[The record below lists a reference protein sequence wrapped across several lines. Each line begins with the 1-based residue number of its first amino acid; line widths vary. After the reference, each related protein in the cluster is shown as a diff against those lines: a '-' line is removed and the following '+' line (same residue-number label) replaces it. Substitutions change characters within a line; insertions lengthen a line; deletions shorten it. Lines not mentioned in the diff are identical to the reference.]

1 MGATSIDS
9 SKDKVLMTRKQFDQD
24 NQHLIK
30 YLKCSPPCAMHIPGC
45 RREPP
50 HDPLKNSFKNLG
62 SSSKVTNLYMMSI
75 WTNRQTKATGRNNH
89 LNPDTATSQ
98 YVRGRGNTR
107 RNKAIKRNCHSMEYI
122 NVESAQQEAAE
133 EPVVLL
139 LVEVEWVEEAE
150 SHLAI
155 EEEVD
160 PHQV

>member
-1 MGATSIDS
+1 
-9 SKDKVLMTRKQFDQD
+9 
-24 NQHLIK
+24 
-30 YLKCSPPCAMHIPGC
+30 MHMPGC

-50 HDPLKNSFKNLG
+50 HHPLKISFTNLG
-62 SSSKVTNLYMMSI
+62 SLSRVTNLYTMSKT
-75 WTNRQTKATGRNNH
+75 WKNHETKATGRNNH
-89 LNPDTATSQ
+89 LNPDSATSQ

-107 RNKAIKRNCHSMEYI
+107 RHKAIKRNCHPMKYM
-122 NVESAQQEAAE
+122 NVGSAQHEAAE

-139 LVEVEWVEEAE
+139 LVEEEWVEEAE

>member
-1 MGATSIDS
+1 MLTPLRDAHTW
-9 SKDKVLMTRKQFDQD
+9 
-24 NQHLIK
+24 
-30 YLKCSPPCAMHIPGC
+30 C

-50 HDPLKNSFKNLG
+50 HDPLKISFKNLG
-62 SSSKVTNLYMMSI
+62 LLSKVMNLYMMSKI
-75 WTNRQTKATGRNNH
+75 WTNRHTKATGLNNH
-89 LNPDTATSQ
+89 LTTDSATSQ

-139 LVEVEWVEEAE
+139 LVEEEWVEKAE